1 MQSISTEKRIKISFL
16 RKNDPSKNFLFSEKI
31 KKMILWIESEKFR
44 AELLKAAGLGL
55 CTPLSANLLIYLT
68 DTDFSLLGEHLPK
81 SIISVLM
88 FFNGLIVFH
97 KAHEVLLKLDV
108 DKGDRC

>member
-68 DTDFSLLGEHLPK
+68 ALLL
-81 SIISVLM
+81 
-88 FFNGLIVFH
+88 N
-97 KAHEVLLKLDV
+97 
-108 DKGDRC
+108 

>member
-1 MQSISTEKRIKISFL
+1 L
-16 RKNDPSKNFLFSEKI
+16 RKNDPLKNFLFSEKI
-31 KKMILWIESEKFR
+31 LKMILWIESEKFR

-97 KAHEVLLKLDV
+97 KAGQNHSN
-108 DKGDRC
+108 